1 MNDCHLIPIIGVKC
15 DKFVTKSQA
24 PTTPYGVPPLVCYS
38 ESYTIPRKI
47 ILATS
52 YYKNIENYGGVV

>member
-1 MNDCHLIPIIGVKC
+1 MPIFGIKY

-38 ESYTIPRKI
+38 ESDTIPRKI
-47 ILATS
+47 ILETS
-52 YYKNIENYGGVV
+52 YYNNIENYGGVV